1 MRGLLLEKKSFFFC
15 PSFQLPF
22 SVKMAARVVVTV
34 YFDESID
41 FFPTLCNLQH
51 RFVQKSIIF
60 VEIEQNLFTLPIR
73 SSSGHFFY
81 SLLETSTGCS
91 DGWDYVRS
99 SMLNRSK
106 ERCSSLFD

>member
-1 MRGLLLEKKSFFFC
+1 
-15 PSFQLPF
+15 
-22 SVKMAARVVVTV
+22 MAARVVVTV

-73 SSSGHFFY
+73 SSSGHFFI
-81 SLLETSTGCS
+81 LFERHLQGVVMGATMFEVGCS
-91 DGWDYVRS
+91 IVR
-99 SMLNRSK
+99 K
-106 ERCSSLFD
+106 KDVQVCSIRNLGSIFNVCLF